1 MTLSRT
7 RVLNRLPSAIPV
19 PPQRLFDDT
28 WYTNYMS
35 EESAQIYNRAR
46 QNGGS
51 SAEAWEDLQSLSEDI
66 DWDVERMLSES
77 STVTDADRELP
88 Q

>member
-1 MTLSRT
+1 MTLSET

-19 PPQRLFDDT
+19 LPQRLFDDN

-35 EESAQIYNRAR
+35 EESVQIYNRAR
-46 QNGGS
+46 RNGVS
-51 SAEAWEDLQSLSEDI
+51 SAEAWEDLQSLSENI

>member
-1 MTLSRT
+1 MTLSGT

-19 PPQRLFDDT
+19 LPQRLFDDN

-46 QNGGS
+46 RNGVS
-51 SAEAWEDLQSLSEDI
+51 SAEAWEDLQSLSENI
-66 DWDVERMLSES
+66 DWE
-77 STVTDADRELP
+77 
-88 Q
+88 

>member
-1 MTLSRT
+1 
-7 RVLNRLPSAIPV
+7 
-19 PPQRLFDDT
+19 
-28 WYTNYMS
+28 MS

-46 QNGGS
+46 RNGVS
-51 SAEAWEDLQSLSEDI
+51 SAEAWEDLQSLSENI